1 MSDYTRVY
9 FDGLGID
16 FDLPS
21 VAFSIG
27 SYDIHWYGIIIAFG
41 FVLAVLYGGRM
52 AYKWKMSLDGMTDV
66 LIWGTILGIIGAR
79 AYYVIFEW
87 SYYKEHL
94 SEIVQIWNGGI
105 AIYGGIIGALIGAA
119 IGCKIGKINFPNL
132 LDLGALGLLIGQ
144 GIGRWGN
151 FFNQEAFGTNT
162 QTALFRMWSLKIHD
176 TLEASADTLAAK
188 GIEVDPDVAVH
199 PTFLYESVWCIL
211 GFFILNYIVHKRRKY
226 KGEIFLLYGV
236 WYGLERMVV
245 EGMRTDSL
253 YIGDTT
259 IRVSQ
264 LLSAIVVIVFATL
277 HIVNMVKLKK
287 GTLSPR
293 LMLQPLVAD
302 GEAVEPISEAVTVKT
317 ENDSETQNED
327 VNTKTNTN
335 KNTLENNNET
345 NNENINENKKEKA
358 EIENGTNN

>member
-1 MSDYTRVY
+1 MSNYTRVY
-9 FDGLGID
+9 FEGLGID

-27 SYDIHWYGIIIAFG
+27 GYDIHWYGIIIAFG
-41 FVLAVLYGGRM
+41 FALAVLYGGRM

-66 LIWGTILGIIGAR
+66 LLWGTILGIVCAR

-94 SEIVQIWNGGI
+94 IEIPQIWNGGI

-119 IGCKIGKINFPNL
+119 IGCKTGKIDFHNL

-162 QTALFRMWSLKIHD
+162 ETAPFRMWSLKIHD
-176 TLEASADTLAAK
+176 TLESTADTLAAK
-188 GIEVDPDVAVH
+188 GIDVNPDLPVH

-211 GFFILNYIVHKRRKY
+211 GFVILNYIVHKRRLY
-226 KGEIFLLYGV
+226 KGEIFFLYGV
-236 WYGLERMVV
+236 WYGLERMIV

-259 IRVSQ
+259 VRVSQ
-264 LLSAIVVIVFATL
+264 VLSAVVVIAFSVC
-277 HIVNMVKLKK
+277 HIINMVKYKK
-287 GTLSPR
+287 GTLPKR
-293 LMLQPLVAD
+293 LFISAD
-302 GEAVEPISEAVTVKT
+302 APDASVYLKKHGVKPADKA
-317 ENDSETQNED
+317 EN
-327 VNTKTNTN
+327 
-335 KNTLENNNET
+335 EN
-345 NNENINENKKEKA
+345 NINESR
-358 EIENGTNN
+358 EISDVADN

>member
-1 MSDYTRVY
+1 MSNYTRVY
-9 FDGLGID
+9 FEGLGID

-27 SYDIHWYGIIIAFG
+27 GYQVHWYGIIIAFG
-41 FVLAVLYGGRM
+41 FILAVLYGGRM

-79 AYYVIFEW
+79 AYYVAFEW

-94 SEIVQIWNGGI
+94 AEIPQIWNGGI

-119 IGCKIGKINFPNL
+119 IGCKTGKINFHNL

-162 QTALFRMWSLKIHD
+162 DTALFRMWSVKIRD
-176 TLEASADTLAAK
+176 TLRASAETLSAK
-188 GIEVDPDVAVH
+188 GMEVDPDMPVH
-199 PTFLYESVWCIL
+199 PTFLYESIWCIL
-211 GFFILNYIVHKRRKY
+211 GFFILHYILKKHRKF
-226 KGEIFLLYGV
+226 KGEIFMLYGV

-245 EGMRTDSL
+245 EGLRTDSL
-253 YIGDTT
+253 YIANTT

-264 LLSAIVVIVFATL
+264 LLSLLIVVAALICLIINFVRY
-277 HIVNMVKLKK
+277 KK
-287 GTLSPR
+287 GKLPNR
-293 LMLQPLVAD
+293 LKI
-302 GEAVEPISEAVTVKT
+302 ENSE
-317 ENDSETQNED
+317 
-327 VNTKTNTN
+327 
-335 KNTLENNNET
+335 
-345 NNENINENKKEKA
+345 
-358 EIENGTNN
+358 EIEEVEKENVTDN